1 MKVIYFSNSSK
12 FHVHF
17 ENAILT
23 VMKIIAFEL
32 VPAVSV
38 N

>member
-17 ENAILT
+17 ENAIKLPEN
-23 VMKIIAFEL
+23 IDGYEDNCI
-32 VPAVSV
+32 
-38 N
+38 